1 MSKCKT
7 HQSLFTSVYTFV
19 FIMHVFKVLEKYL
32 KHIKIEWMLYIQFNL
47 PGDLE
52 FPACKS
58 WCVLMDAVMHVL

>member
-1 MSKCKT
+1 
-7 HQSLFTSVYTFV
+7 
-19 FIMHVFKVLEKYL
+19 MHVFKVLEKYL
-32 KHIKIEWMLYIQFNL
+32 KHIKIEWMFYIQFNL